1 MLLERRLRSVA
12 RRLASL
18 RAELGVAD
26 EQIAHFAEMSD
37 DSRIRSL
44 VSETPQADQD
54 HREAE
59 RTTKAMQR
67 HREDLLAEIRR
78 LEVEQDDL
86 LDELNRRRGKQ

>member
-18 RAELGVAD
+18 RTELGVAD

-54 HREAE
+54 HCEAE
-59 RTTKAMQR
+59 RTTNAMQR

-86 LDELNRRRGKQ
+86 LDQLNRRRGGQ

>member
-18 RAELGVAD
+18 RTELGVAD

-59 RTTKAMQR
+59 RTTNAMQR
-67 HREDLLAEIRR
+67 HREELLAEIRR

-86 LDELNRRRGKQ
+86 LDQLNRRRGGQ

>member
-18 RAELGVAD
+18 RTELGVAD

-54 HREAE
+54 HRAAE
-59 RTTKAMQR
+59 RTTNAMQR

-86 LDELNRRRGKQ
+86 LDQLNRRRGGQ

>member
-18 RAELGVAD
+18 RTELGVAD

-59 RTTKAMQR
+59 RTTNAMQR
-67 HREDLLAEIRR
+67 HREDLIAEIRR

-86 LDELNRRRGKQ
+86 LDQLNRRRRGQ

>member
-18 RAELGVAD
+18 RTELGVAD

-59 RTTKAMQR
+59 RTTNAMQR

-86 LDELNRRRGKQ
+86 LDQLNRRRAGQ

>member
-18 RAELGVAD
+18 RTELGVAD

-59 RTTKAMQR
+59 RTTNAMQR

-86 LDELNRRRGKQ
+86 LDQLNRRRGGQ

>member
-18 RAELGVAD
+18 RTELGVAD

-44 VSETPQADQD
+44 VSETPPADQD

-59 RTTKAMQR
+59 RTTNAMQR

-86 LDELNRRRGKQ
+86 LDQLNRRRGGQ